1 MNSAG
6 FAISEYHDTRDI
18 YSKLDHL
25 LGQPIRPIKRE
36 EIDKYKKYFDTQC
49 SRSHAITSEA
59 MKYIPGGVQHN
70 LAFNYPFPLVLT
82 KAEGA

>member
-49 SRSHAITSEA
+49 SRSQQLFSGIANQSFYFIDF
-59 MKYIPGGVQHN
+59 HN
-70 LAFNYPFPLVLT
+70 I
-82 KAEGA
+82 